1 MLFSNPIFRR
11 EFISSAR
18 SLKLNLLVGGYLLA
32 LGGLLLILWP
42 GGGIQSAVSESSKQI
57 FSLFYSVNLTLMIL
71 LVPAFAATSITYEKE
86 NNTYPALFTTILSP
100 FDIMAGK
107 LAASILML
115 VLVALLS
122 MPVASICALT
132 GGISLMFVFKL
143 MFLLMLTAVT
153 YGLIG
158 LACSSTCERGTS
170 AILINYVL
178 IIVFAGATWLPEA
191 LLSSFGFVE
200 IWQVMRSV
208 SPYDALYYMLF
219 PDNYRMTMQFELLP
233 GAGFNPF
240 SIFVTSNIAI
250 LLGALGVFYF
260 NILRAKKTGAV
271 PKGQI
276 YTGFKKGLK
285 RKLTWPFYLLDP
297 LKRKNPIRK
306 YSNPVFVAEMRSK
319 LFANPKF
326 VIRSV
331 SAIFIISMLL
341 LTLIAFQF
349 GVGLRAD
356 TIRTVS
362 IIFQIGIVA
371 MLAPGVSSGLI
382 TDELVN
388 DTLTPLRMTT
398 IKPFTVVLGKLKA
411 TFFYAMIFIFSG
423 LFVLFAM
430 AYLEQQE
437 IFPDGTVL
445 DDTFWLA
452 LFKKMGHL
460 DWWQKFWETY
470 YNVFLWIGMLLLS
483 TITFLSAG
491 LFSSAVSKT
500 TAAATALGYS
510 ITAGICIVS
519 FAPMVLGARLSYGLS
534 FFILS
539 FNPIA
544 GAMQITNEAFQEF
557 PNLWKYNIFL
567 MALLTTLFIAAAT
580 FRMWYLFRRQD

>member
-1 MLFSNPIFRR
+1 MPLGNPIFRR

-86 NNTYPALFTTILSP
+86 NNTYPALFTTLLSP

-107 LAASILML
+107 LAASILLL

-122 MPVASICALT
+122 MPIASICALT

-143 MFLLMLTAVT
+143 MFLLILTAVT

-158 LACSSTCERGTS
+158 LACSSIFERSTS
-170 AILINYVL
+170 AVLINYIL
-178 IIVFAGATWLPEA
+178 IIIFAGATWLPEA

-200 IWQVMRSV
+200 VWQALRSI

-219 PDNYRMTMQFELLP
+219 PDNYKMTMQFELLP
-233 GAGFNPF
+233 GAGFNPY
-240 SIFVTSNIAI
+240 SIFVTSNILI
-250 LLGALGVFYF
+250 FFSALSVFYI
-260 NILRAKKTGAV
+260 NVLKAKKTGAL
-271 PKGQI
+271 PKGQV
-276 YTGFKKGLK
+276 YTGFKKALK

-297 LKRKNPIRK
+297 LKRKKPIRRF
-306 YSNPVFVAEMRSK
+306 SNPVFVAEMRSK

-382 TDELVN
+382 TDEVMN
-388 DTLTPLRMTT
+388 DTLTPLRMTA
-398 IKPFTVVLGKLKA
+398 IMPFTVVLGKLKA

-423 LFVLFAM
+423 LFILFAM

-437 IFPDGTVL
+437 IFPEGNIFNDA
-445 DDTFWLA
+445 FWIA
-452 LFKKMGHL
+452 LFKKMRHL

-470 YNVFLWIGMLLLS
+470 YNVFLWIGILLLS
-483 TITFLSAG
+483 TITFLAAG

-500 TAAATALGYS
+500 TGAATALAYS

-519 FAPMVLGARLSYGLS
+519 FAPLVLGARLSYGLS

-544 GAMQITNEAFQEF
+544 GAMQITNEAFQEYSD
-557 PNLWKYNIFL
+557 LWKYNILVMGL
-567 MALLTTLFIAAAT
+567 MTVLFISAAT
-580 FRMWYLFRRQD
+580 FRMWYLFRKQE

>member
-1 MLFSNPIFRR
+1 MPLGNPIFKR

-32 LGGLLLILWP
+32 LGALLLILWP

-86 NNTYPALFTTILSP
+86 NNTYPALFTTLLSP

-107 LAASILML
+107 LTASILML

-122 MPVASICALT
+122 MPIASICALT

-143 MFLLMLTAVT
+143 MFLLILTAVT
-153 YGLIG
+153 YGLLG
-158 LACSSTCERGTS
+158 LACSSICERSTS
-170 AILINYVL
+170 AILINYIL

-191 LLSSFGFVE
+191 LLSSFGYVE
-200 IWQVMRSV
+200 IWQALRSI
-208 SPYDALYYMLF
+208 SPYDALFYLLF
-219 PDNYRMTMQFELLP
+219 PDNYKMTMQFELVA
-233 GAGFNPF
+233 GAKFNPY
-240 SIFVTSNIAI
+240 SIFITSNIII
-250 LLGALGVFYF
+250 LLGALGTFY
-260 NILRAKKTGAV
+260 IHVLKAKRTAAL
-271 PKGQI
+271 PKGEI
-276 YTGFKKGLK
+276 YTGFKKALK

-297 LKRKNPIRK
+297 LKRKKPIKRF
-306 YSNPVFVAEMRSK
+306 SNPVFVAEMRSK

-382 TDELVN
+382 TDEVMN

-398 IKPFTVVLGKLKA
+398 IMPFTVVLGKLKA

-423 LFVLFAM
+423 LFILFAM

-437 IFPDGTVL
+437 IFPEGTVL
-445 DDTFWLA
+445 DDAFWLA
-452 LFKKMGHL
+452 LFKKMQHM
-460 DWWQKFWETY
+460 DWWKKFWETY
-470 YNVFLWIGMLLLS
+470 YNVFLWIGILLLS
-483 TITFLSAG
+483 TITFLAAG

-500 TAAATALGYS
+500 TGAATALAYS
-510 ITAGICIVS
+510 LTAGICIVS
-519 FAPMVLGARLSYGLS
+519 FAPLVLGARLSYGLS

-544 GAMQITNEAFQEF
+544 GAMQITNEAFQEY
-557 PNLWKYNIFL
+557 PDLWKYNIFV
-567 MALLTTLFIAAAT
+567 MALITLLFIGAST
-580 FRMWYLFRRQD
+580 CRMWYLFRKQE

>member
-1 MLFSNPIFRR
+1 MPFGNPIFRR

-18 SLKLNLLVGGYLLA
+18 SLRLNMLVGGYLLA

-57 FSLFYSVNLTLMIL
+57 FSLFYSVNLTLMML

-86 NNTYPALFTTILSP
+86 NNTYSALFTTLLSP
-100 FDIMAGK
+100 MDIMIGK
-107 LAASILML
+107 LAASILL
-115 VLVALLS
+115 LLLVALLS
-122 MPVASICALT
+122 MPIASICALT
-132 GGISLMFVFKL
+132 GGISLVFVFKL
-143 MFLLMLTAVT
+143 MFLLTLTAVT

-158 LACSSTCERGTS
+158 LACSSICERSTS
-170 AILINYVL
+170 AILINYIL

-200 IWQVMRSV
+200 VWQALRSV

-219 PDNYRMTMQFELLP
+219 PDNYKMTMQFELVP
-233 GAGFNPF
+233 GAHFNPY
-240 SIFVTSNIAI
+240 SIFVISNII
-250 LLGALGVFYF
+250 IFFGALGVFY
-260 NILRAKKTGAV
+260 IHVLKAKKTGAL
-271 PKGQI
+271 PKGQV
-276 YTGFKKGLK
+276 YTGFKKALK

-297 LKRKNPIRK
+297 LKRKKPIRRF
-306 YSNPVFVAEMRSK
+306 SNPVFVAEMRSK

-382 TDELVN
+382 TDEIMN

-423 LFVLFAM
+423 LFILFAM

-437 IFPDGTVL
+437 IFPEGTVFN
-445 DDTFWLA
+445 DAFWAA
-452 LFKKMGHL
+452 LFKKMRHL

-470 YNVFLWIGMLLLS
+470 YNVFLWIGILLLS
-483 TITFLSAG
+483 TVTFLAAG

-500 TAAATALGYS
+500 TGIATALAYS
-510 ITAGICIVS
+510 LTAGICIVS
-519 FAPMVLGARLSYGLS
+519 FAPLVLGARLSYGLA

-544 GAMQITNEAFQEF
+544 GAMQITNEAFQEY
-557 PNLWKYNIFL
+557 PDLWKYNVLVMGLI
-567 MALLTTLFIAAAT
+567 TVVFIGAST
-580 FRMWYLFRRQD
+580 FRMWYLFRKQE